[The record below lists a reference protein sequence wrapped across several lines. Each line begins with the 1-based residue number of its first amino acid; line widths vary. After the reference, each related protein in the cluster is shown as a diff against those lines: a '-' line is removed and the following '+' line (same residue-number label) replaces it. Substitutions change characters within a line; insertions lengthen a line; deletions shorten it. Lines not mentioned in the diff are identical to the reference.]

1 MCQSSFLE
9 SAIRLTILMVSRATA
24 KFAIDSLNDSPSRQ
38 ILKANGNMGRCCKVS
53 RGGFKNLYP
62 RSTIFPAF
70 AS

>member
-38 ILKANGNMGRCCKVS
+38 ILKAMVDIRRQYKIS
-53 RGGFKNLYP
+53 RG
-62 RSTIFPAF
+62 STINYA
-70 AS
+70 A